1 MYKDLYK
8 EPEVAEEKSDGTPKK
23 RKAEEEAEDP
33 NTPCTDKARS
43 KKARQTLFQK
53 TIPQVVQ
60 EKEPLPF
67 HSTRAQ
73 EIHKALSKYLNVDM
87 VPFDAVNSSGFLRL
101 MKIMEPR
108 FEVASHTYY
117 SSQTEVI
124 HERLKSKLIAKV
136 ATDNPKQVS
145 VALDGWS
152 ENHAGVL
159 DSLELF

>member
-1 MYKDLYK
+1 M
-8 EPEVAEEKSDGTPKK
+8 
-23 RKAEEEAEDP
+23 
-33 NTPCTDKARS
+33 
-43 KKARQTLFQK
+43 
-53 TIPQVVQ
+53 VQ

-73 EIHKALSKYLNVDM
+73 EIHKAIAEYLNVDM

-159 DSLELF
+159 DSLKLF

>member
-8 EPEVAEEKSDGTPKK
+8 EPDVAEEKSDGTPKK

-73 EIHKALSKYLNVDM
+73 EIHKAIAEYLNVDM

-124 HERLKSKLIAKV
+124 HERLKSKL
-136 ATDNPKQVS
+136 PKLPLTIQS
-145 VALDGWS
+145 KCQWHLM
-152 ENHAGVL
+152 AGPRIMRVC
-159 DSLELF
+159 

>member
-1 MYKDLYK
+1 MSPTWSTKMKDVVWKYCKLNEKKEGYVQCNLCKGFVSIGGNRKTQSIALFKRHLGKHHAQLYKDLYK
-8 EPEVAEEKSDGTPKK
+8 EPDVAEEKSDGTPKK

-73 EIHKALSKYLNVDM
+73 EIHKAL
-87 VPFDAVNSSGFLRL
+87 A
-101 MKIMEPR
+101 E
-108 FEVASHTYY
+108 
-117 SSQTEVI
+117 
-124 HERLKSKLIAKV
+124 
-136 ATDNPKQVS
+136 
-145 VALDGWS
+145 
-152 ENHAGVL
+152 
-159 DSLELF
+159 

>member
-1 MYKDLYK
+1 M
-8 EPEVAEEKSDGTPKK
+8 
-23 RKAEEEAEDP
+23 
-33 NTPCTDKARS
+33 
-43 KKARQTLFQK
+43 
-53 TIPQVVQ
+53 
-60 EKEPLPF
+60 
-67 HSTRAQ
+67 
-73 EIHKALSKYLNVDM
+73 DM

-159 DSLELF
+159 DSLEILSLLFLIPLMKVGTSVLLMLWQFHRNIELNERP

>member
-8 EPEVAEEKSDGTPKK
+8 EPDVAEEKSDGTPKK

-33 NTPCTDKARS
+33 NTPCSDKAKS

-73 EIHKALSKYLNVDM
+73 EIHKAIAEYLNVDM
-87 VPFDAVNSSGFLRL
+87 VPFDAGIHCSGSRL
-101 MKIMEPR
+101 YDVFSDTFVQTNPR
-108 FEVASHTYY
+108 GVVPPLV
-117 SSQTEVI
+117 QT
-124 HERLKSKLIAKV
+124 
-136 ATDNPKQVS
+136 
-145 VALDGWS
+145 
-152 ENHAGVL
+152 
-159 DSLELF
+159 

>member
-1 MYKDLYK
+1 MHECEFVSIGGNRKTQSIALFKRHLGKHHAQLYKDLYK
-8 EPEVAEEKSDGTPKK
+8 EPDVAEEKSDGTPKK

-73 EIHKALSKYLNVDM
+73 EIHKAIAEYLNVDM
-87 VPFDAVNSSGFLRL
+87 VPFDAVNSAGFLRL

-117 SSQTEVI
+117 SNQVEVI
-124 HERLKSKLIAKV
+124 MK
-136 ATDNPKQVS
+136 D
-145 VALDGWS
+145 
-152 ENHAGVL
+152 
-159 DSLELF
+159 